1 MPGFVSHM
9 VMARD
14 VYNKLD
20 NKYVNLDYMIA
31 YSLGGDLS
39 KYSKCRYNSH
49 HKDMDKFIYTMAD
62 YIKENNL
69 INNEKI
75 MGVLYGHIC
84 HYIMDDTIHPLV
96 RSIDKSC
103 IYGKN
108 KHTLIELYYDNYLVN
123 KRYHIKK
130 KAYLKNT
137 LMVCN
142 NKDVDM
148 MIDYVYGKVYYTNK
162 LAKYYH
168 FNLFLY
174 RRLKNIYQVFG
185 DMVDKVRGL
194 NRFVNNNKDVI
205 NNNYESLTDLYD
217 LSVELAYHYIMH
229 VNKYLNI

>member
-130 KAYLKNT
+130 KKYLKNK
-137 LMVCN
+137 LKVQNDKEINIML
-142 NKDVDM
+142 
-148 MIDYVYGKVYYTNK
+148 DYVYNKVYHVNN

-217 LSVELAYHYIMH
+217 LSVELAYHYIMN